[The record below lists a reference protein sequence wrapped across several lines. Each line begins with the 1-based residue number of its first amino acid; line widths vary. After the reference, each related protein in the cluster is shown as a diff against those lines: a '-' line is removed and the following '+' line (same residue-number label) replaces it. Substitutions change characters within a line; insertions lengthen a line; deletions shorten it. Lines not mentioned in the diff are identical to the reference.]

1 MDEKQLIMATLK
13 LHELSGD
20 LIQEAENLV
29 AQAERLDMA
38 CYELFSKLN
47 PLDSTW
53 VDGDTWDEFKQ
64 QIINFC
70 EGAKQ

>member
-47 PLDSTW
+47 PLDGSW
-53 VDGDTWDEFKQ
+53 VDTDTWDEFKQ
-64 QIINFC
+64 QIINYC
-70 EGAKQ
+70 EGAK

>member
-20 LIQEAENLV
+20 LIREAENLV
-29 AQAERLDMA
+29 AQIEQLDMA

-47 PLDSTW
+47 PLDGSW
-53 VDGDTWDEFKQ
+53 VDIDSWDEFRQ
-64 QIINFC
+64 QVIDYC
-70 EGAKQ
+70 GGETK